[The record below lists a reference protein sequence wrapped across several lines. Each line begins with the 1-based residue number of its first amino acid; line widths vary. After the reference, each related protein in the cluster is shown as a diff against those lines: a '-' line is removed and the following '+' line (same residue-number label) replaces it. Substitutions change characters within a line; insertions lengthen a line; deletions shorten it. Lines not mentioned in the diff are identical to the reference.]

1 MYKNYI
7 SSFGKVFNV
16 IFKWRGLMKRFA
28 KIAAGIGA
36 LTAAVLL
43 GVNCAQNS
51 SDDSYYN
58 DNQNKQDELESYYFL
73 RHAFMEENAS
83 IDPNASTATKAAWAS
98 QHYTAARAYLKDKIL
113 AFEDRVDRET
123 TDDNFL
129 KPMLEEGITWGGQ
142 KRNYYLDADEVD
154 YFLSSNNLVFPYVL
168 GGISGKYAYA
178 GGEFN
183 RDNYDDFIAHYNALA
198 IRAYNDSAGTLRD
211 SKTLPFNQE
220 RGKINSDLFNAPS
233 RPSYAANDY
242 EKVEGALH
250 KMLQTV
256 AQESGVSL
264 QTLVDAVNL
273 SLLHTG
279 LWGARDLAA
288 QSGIQLSDS
297 ATYVSSPSNRI
308 SYLTLDKHIYE
319 IEAGYAYQAGI
330 EYVKAKQ
337 QQSQQDMSR

>member
-1 MYKNYI
+1 
-7 SSFGKVFNV
+7 
-16 IFKWRGLMKRFA
+16 MKRFA
-28 KIAAGIGA
+28 KIAVGIGA

-51 SDDSYYN
+51 SDDSYYD

-83 IDPNASTATKAAWAS
+83 IDPNASTATKAAWSS
-98 QHYTAARAYLKDKIL
+98 QHYIAARAYMKDKIL
-113 AFEDRVDRET
+113 AFEERVEQET
-123 TDDNFL
+123 TDDIFI
-129 KPMLEEGITWGGQ
+129 KPMLEEGITWGGRE
-142 KRNYYLDADEVD
+142 RNYYLDTNQVD
-154 YFLSSNNLVFPYVL
+154 FFLSSNSLVFPYIL
-168 GGISGKYAYA
+168 GAISGKYAFA

-198 IRAYNDSAGTLRD
+198 IRAYNDSLGTLRD

-220 RGKINSDLFNAPS
+220 RGKINSGLFNAPS

-242 EKVEGALH
+242 EKVEGALY

-256 AQESGVSL
+256 AQDSGVSL

-273 SLLHTG
+273 SLLHTS

-288 QSGIQLSDS
+288 QSGIQLSDN
-297 ATYVSSPSNRI
+297 ATYVSSPSNLI
-308 SYLTLDKHIYE
+308 SYLGMEKHMWN
-319 IEAGYAYQAGI
+319 IEAGYEYQAILEGKKLR
-330 EYVKAKQ
+330 EN
-337 QQSQQDMSR
+337 QSQNLSR